1 MCQAFFK
8 GAYATFTALYM
19 DAPRMSPYLMDA
31 LSSRVRHAGL
41 RTLVNAYLPT
51 LPLDFVMLQL
61 GLETE
66 DDARQ
71 LIVGARA
78 VILEGALDAK
88 TSRISML
95 RT

>member
-1 MCQAFFK
+1 
-8 GAYATFTALYM
+8 
-19 DAPRMSPYLMDA
+19 MSPYLMDV

-51 LPLDFVMLQL
+51 VPLDFLMLQL

-71 LIVGARA
+71 LIGGGRA
-78 VILEGALDAK
+78 VIVEGALDAK
-88 TSRISML
+88 TSRASMS